1 MTQASAR
8 PFIHSLNIL
17 VKYVRLYGF
26 AHKRTQTQFEV
37 AWAEL
42 KDALPV
48 SKGSFVL
55 GVAGDR
61 LLLDGFAI
69 EAGQAERG
77 FAQLLT
83 ASGLASIQFCSDIVP
98 EEFEKLVRAF
108 AFNGAKAQDLADQI
122 KSAFAGN
129 KGNIRVNE
137 VKFVISDA
145 ASANMTAAAQIV
157 AQSLGPEFKDW
168 LNDPNKLIQVIAA
181 AEGAHNPKTGP
192 AKGTKSEEGSWSN
205 SPYLL
210 NSKEIQQA
218 MHLLTRFGELTT
230 VNVPKPELIGSEL
243 DKADDKIKN
252 SVLM

>member
-48 SKGSFVL
+48 GKGSFVL
-55 GVAGDR
+55 GVAGER
-61 LLLDGFAI
+61 LLLDGIAI

-122 KSAFAGN
+122 KIAFADN

-168 LNDPNKLIQVIAA
+168 LHDPNKLIQVIAA
-181 AEGAHNPKTGP
+181 AEGSHNPKTGA
-192 AKGTKSEEGSWSN
+192 AKGA
-205 SPYLL
+205 
-210 NSKEIQQA
+210 QA
-218 MHLLTRFGELTT
+218 RRGC
-230 VNVPKPELIGSEL
+230 L
-243 DKADDKIKN
+243 DEFAFPFEQ
-252 SVLM
+252 